1 MQRQAVQQ
9 QEDSFFL
16 DCDGMQVWEVCSH
29 VQEYFNVN
37 ILVFDDIKSKE
48 IHGRITGVDLKQTLD
63 SIAWLLGVEYVFKDG
78 IYFFG
83 SNTKTIVVLPSSGLD
98 TSIEGLFKDVQLKK
112 INDKLVICG
121 SERDVAKIKS
131 IYDQLLERQFGVFRL
146 YAIEISHESDIEL
159 GMDIDKSVSYA
170 FSWESLSAASYNP
183 IQSLAMSLK
192 ASLVAKD
199 SLLRVSSLIDTD
211 VGLLSGNPV
220 NFQVGQ
226 DTDRPLYS
234 QSNYSDTNVVQSY
247 NTQHTGLIINLTG
260 SYDPKAKNWY
270 ITFSVENS
278 EAKSDLVKTLT
289 SLVTFTRV
297 GDSSPVQILAK
308 LNSGK
313 FSEEHTKGIPF
324 LCDIPYAGRLFR
336 ISHEYNL
343 KREIIF
349 VLQLKT
355 LLSPNIPQP
364 LNQSGTMHEIKNLLT
379 K

>member
-1 MQRQAVQQ
+1 
-9 QEDSFFL
+9 
-16 DCDGMQVWEVCSH
+16 
-29 VQEYFNVN
+29 
-37 ILVFDDIKSKE
+37 
-48 IHGRITGVDLKQTLD
+48 
-63 SIAWLLGVEYVFKDG
+63 
-78 IYFFG
+78 
-83 SNTKTIVVLPSSGLD
+83 
-98 TSIEGLFKDVQLKK
+98 
-112 INDKLVICG
+112 
-121 SERDVAKIKS
+121 
-131 IYDQLLERQFGVFRL
+131 
-146 YAIEISHESDIEL
+146 
-159 GMDIDKSVSYA
+159 
-170 FSWESLSAASYNP
+170 
-183 IQSLAMSLK
+183 MSLK

-211 VGLLSGNPV
+211 IGLLSGNPV

-289 SLVTFTRV
+289 TLVTFTRV
-297 GDSSPVQILAK
+297 GDSLPVQILAK

-313 FSEEHTKGIPF
+313 FSEEHTKGIPY

-336 ISHEYNL
+336 ITREYNL

-355 LLSPNIPQP
+355 FLSPNIPQP
-364 LNQSGTMHEIKNLLT
+364 LNPSGTMHEIKSILT

>member
-1 MQRQAVQQ
+1 
-9 QEDSFFL
+9 
-16 DCDGMQVWEVCSH
+16 MQVWEVCSH

-146 YAIEISHESDIEL
+146 YAI
-159 GMDIDKSVSYA
+159 
-170 FSWESLSAASYNP
+170 SWESLSAASYNP